1 MTITTLQQAAQRAR
15 EVKAQLESLW
25 ADEGVAQ
32 LEIFL
37 DPDII
42 DVLREIKKLSLSF
55 SEEIAA
61 LGEEGHQG

>member
-15 EVKAQLESLW
+15 EVKAQLENLW

-42 DVLREIKKLSLSF
+42 DVLREIKK
-55 SEEIAA
+55 AA